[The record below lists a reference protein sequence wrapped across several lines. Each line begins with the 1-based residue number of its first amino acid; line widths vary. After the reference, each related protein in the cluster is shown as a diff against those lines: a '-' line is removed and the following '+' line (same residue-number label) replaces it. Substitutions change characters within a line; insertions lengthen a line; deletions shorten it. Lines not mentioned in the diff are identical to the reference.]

1 MEFDEARAF
10 ALSLS
15 PTVTEDL
22 FAEDWISFRIAGKW
36 FMLMQLDTPE
46 PRVAVKL
53 DPERGSDLR
62 DHYDGIQPAYHMNKQ
77 HWNDIYLNDVPTE
90 LVEELIR
97 EAYQLVRNKLPKKVK
112 AELEEREK
120 GVATRNPE
128 LE

>member
-1 MEFDEARAF
+1 MKFDEARIF

-15 PTVTEDL
+15 PSVTEDL

-62 DHYDGIQPAYHMNKQ
+62 DHYDGIRPAYHMNKQ
-77 HWNDIYLNDVPTE
+77 HWDDIYLNDVPTE
-90 LVEELIR
+90 LVQTLIR
-97 EAYQLVRNKLPKKVK
+97 EAYQLVRNKLPQKVK

-120 GVATRNPE
+120 GVEVRNPE